1 MLDAAR
7 FCTTEQRLCCRQ
19 QVKQTEF
26 GDDGADL
33 QRSEAPL
40 RDQSLLTA
48 RQRTQRVNNLRG
60 RASRDLIR

>member
-7 FCTTEQRLCCRQ
+7 FCTTEQRFCYRQ
-19 QVKQTEF
+19 QVKQTEL
-26 GDDGADL
+26 GEDGTDL

-40 RDQSLLTA
+40 RDQSLLTV